1 MADRIPDGA
10 ETVEDLVHHGVKG
23 MRWGVIRA
31 KAALGSKVVRG
42 TLQSAGSSVKK
53 GALAANNAR
62 ISYKLKKQDN
72 KRSKGGRLSYKKF
85 TDAELNS
92 RINRL
97 EREQR
102 YRELKADRH
111 LVRGRQVTRQ
121 ILEQSLT
128 KAGTYA
134 ATKAMKNAFDTGWSD
149 SKKMG
154 AEKMFDR
161 AAKAATKAAEA
172 VQTAAAE
179 ATPTPVKKHSKPA
192 GPTLSKAKVPKQLE
206 KAKSYKQTKPSNKP
220 KRRPR
225 NPGSPL

>member
-1 MADRIPDGA
+1 
-10 ETVEDLVHHGVKG
+10 

-31 KAALGSKVVRG
+31 KAARGSKVVRG
-42 TLQSAGSSVKK
+42 TLQSAGSTVKK

-149 SKKMG
+149 SKNAG

-179 ATPTPVKKHSKPA
+179 ASKTAAATPTPTKPSKPA
-192 GPTLSKAKVPKQLE
+192 GPALSKSKAPKQIE
-206 KAKSYKQTKPSNKP
+206 KAKSYKQTKPSTKP